1 MSAWMTGRG
10 GRMLAAVGLFSGLFY
25 AGFGGMANHAVAQGA
40 SQLEQIRRDDMR
52 KLDVHAE
59 PQQLPGETFTDP
71 EGNAY
76 TLADYAG
83 KIVLVN
89 FWATWCA
96 PCREEM
102 PDLDALNAD
111 LGGEDFE
118 VVTIATGRNPPPAMQ
133 AFFEEIGVDSLPL
146 HRDPGSE
153 LAREMGVLGLPITVI
168 LNPDGEE
175 VARLRGDA
183 EWDSESARAVIGAL
197 IGPES

>member
-111 LGGEDFE
+111 MGGEDFQ
-118 VVTIATGRNPPPAMQ
+118 VVTIASGRNSLSGIR
-133 AFFEEIGVDSLPL
+133 AFFEEEQIETLPIL
-146 HRDPGSE
+146 LDPQGQLSRR
-153 LAREMGVLGLPITVI
+153 AGVLGLPVSI
-168 LNPDGEE
+168 LMNREGREI
-175 VARLRGDA
+175 ARLQGGAHWNDA
-183 EWDSESARAVIGAL
+183 PAREIIAAAIAAD
-197 IGPES
+197 

>member
-71 EGNAY
+71 DGNAY

-111 LGGEDFE
+111 MGGEDFQ
-118 VVTIATGRNPPPAMQ
+118 VVTIASGRNSLSGIR
-133 AFFEEIGVDSLPL
+133 AFFEEEQIETLPIL
-146 HRDPGSE
+146 LDPQGQLSRR
-153 LAREMGVLGLPITVI
+153 AGVLGLPVSI
-168 LNPDGEE
+168 LMNREGREI
-175 VARLRGDA
+175 ARLQGGAHWNDA
-183 EWDSESARAVIGAL
+183 PAREIIAAAIAAD
-197 IGPES
+197 

>member
-10 GRMLAAVGLFSGLFY
+10 GRMLAAIGLFSGLFY

-71 EGNAY
+71 DGNAY

-111 LGGEDFE
+111 LAGEDFE
-118 VVTIATGRNPPPAMQ
+118 VVTIASGRNSLSGIR
-133 AFFEEIGVDSLPL
+133 AFFEEEQIETLPIL
-146 HRDPGSE
+146 LDPQGQLSRR
-153 LAREMGVLGLPITVI
+153 AGVLGLPVSI
-168 LNPDGEE
+168 LMNREGREI
-175 VARLRGDA
+175 ARLQGGAHWNDA
-183 EWDSESARAVIGAL
+183 PAREIIAAAIAAD
-197 IGPES
+197 

>member
-1 MSAWMTGRG
+1 
-10 GRMLAAVGLFSGLFY
+10 
-25 AGFGGMANHAVAQGA
+25 MANHAVAQGA

-71 EGNAY
+71 DGNAY

-111 LGGEDFE
+111 MAGEDFE
-118 VVTIATGRNPPPAMQ
+118 VVTIASGRNSLSGIR
-133 AFFEEIGVDSLPL
+133 AFFEEEQIETLPIL
-146 HRDPGSE
+146 LDPQGQLSRR
-153 LAREMGVLGLPITVI
+153 AGVLGLPVSI
-168 LNPDGEE
+168 LMNREGHEI
-175 VARLRGDA
+175 ARLQGGAHWNDA
-183 EWDSESARAVIGAL
+183 PAREIIAAAIAAD
-197 IGPES
+197 

>member
-111 LGGEDFE
+111 MAGEDFE
-118 VVTIATGRNPPPAMQ
+118 VVTIASGRNSLSGIR
-133 AFFEEIGVDSLPL
+133 AFFEEEQIETLPIL
-146 HRDPGSE
+146 LDPQGQLSRR
-153 LAREMGVLGLPITVI
+153 AGVLGLPVSI
-168 LNPDGEE
+168 LMNREGREI
-175 VARLRGDA
+175 ARLQGGAHWNDA
-183 EWDSESARAVIGAL
+183 PAREIIAAAIAAD
-197 IGPES
+197 

>member
-1 MSAWMTGRG
+1 MTGRG

-118 VVTIATGRNPPPAMQ
+118 VVTIASGRNSLSGIR
-133 AFFEEIGVDSLPL
+133 AFFEEEQIETLPIL
-146 HRDPGSE
+146 LDPQGQLSRR
-153 LAREMGVLGLPITVI
+153 AGVLGLPVSI
-168 LNPDGEE
+168 LMNREGREI
-175 VARLRGDA
+175 ARLQGGAHWNDA
-183 EWDSESARAVIGAL
+183 PAREIIAAAIAAD
-197 IGPES
+197 

>member
-111 LGGEDFE
+111 LAGEDFE
-118 VVTIATGRNPPPAMQ
+118 VVTIASGRNSLSGIR
-133 AFFEEIGVDSLPL
+133 AFFEEEQIETLPIL
-146 HRDPGSE
+146 LDPQGQLSRR
-153 LAREMGVLGLPITVI
+153 AGVLGLPVSI
-168 LNPDGEE
+168 LMNREGREI
-175 VARLRGDA
+175 ARLQGGAHWNDA
-183 EWDSESARAVIGAL
+183 PAREIIAAAIAAD
-197 IGPES
+197 

>member
-111 LGGEDFE
+111 LAGEDFE
-118 VVTIATGRNPPPAMQ
+118 VVTIASGRNSLSGIR
-133 AFFEEIGVDSLPL
+133 AFFEEEQIETLPIL
-146 HRDPGSE
+146 LDPQGQLSRR
-153 LAREMGVLGLPITVI
+153 AGVLGLPVSI
-168 LNPDGEE
+168 LMNREGREI
-175 VARLRGDA
+175 ARLQGGAHWNDPP
-183 EWDSESARAVIGAL
+183 AREIIAAAIAAD
-197 IGPES
+197 

>member
-111 LGGEDFE
+111 LAGEDFE
-118 VVTIATGRNPPPAMQ
+118 VVTIASGRNSLSGIR
-133 AFFEEIGVDSLPL
+133 AFFEEEQIEPLPIL
-146 HRDPGSE
+146 LDPQGQLSRR
-153 LAREMGVLGLPITVI
+153 AGVLGLPVSI
-168 LNPDGEE
+168 LMNREGREI
-175 VARLRGDA
+175 ARLQGGAHWNDPP
-183 EWDSESARAVIGAL
+183 AREIIAAAIAAD
-197 IGPES
+197 

>member
-71 EGNAY
+71 DGNAY

-111 LGGEDFE
+111 MAGEDFE
-118 VVTIATGRNPPPAMQ
+118 VVTIASGRNSLSGIR
-133 AFFEEIGVDSLPL
+133 AFFEEEQIETLPIL
-146 HRDPGSE
+146 LDPQGQLSRR
-153 LAREMGVLGLPITVI
+153 AGVLGLPVSI
-168 LNPDGEE
+168 LMNREGREI
-175 VARLRGDA
+175 ARLQGGAHWNDA
-183 EWDSESARAVIGAL
+183 PAREIIAAAIAAD
-197 IGPES
+197 

>member
-118 VVTIATGRNPPPAMQ
+118 VVTIASGRNSLSGIR
-133 AFFEEIGVDSLPL
+133 AFFEEEQIETLPIL
-146 HRDPGSE
+146 LDPQGQLSRR
-153 LAREMGVLGLPITVI
+153 AGVLGLPVSI
-168 LNPDGEE
+168 LMNREGREI
-175 VARLRGDA
+175 ARLQGGAHWNDA
-183 EWDSESARAVIGAL
+183 PAREIIAAAIAAD
-197 IGPES
+197 

>member
-71 EGNAY
+71 DGNAY

-111 LGGEDFE
+111 MAGEDFE
-118 VVTIATGRNPPPAMQ
+118 VVTIASGRNSLSGIR
-133 AFFEEIGVDSLPL
+133 AFFEEEQIETLPIL
-146 HRDPGSE
+146 LDPQGQLSRR
-153 LAREMGVLGLPITVI
+153 AGVLGLPVSI
-168 LNPDGEE
+168 LMNREGHEI
-175 VARLRGDA
+175 ARLQGGAHWNDA
-183 EWDSESARAVIGAL
+183 PAREIIAAAIAAD
-197 IGPES
+197 